1 MANSSKKKKRIT
13 TWRVKSRIPVLHTG
27 SGAGTGIYHFTVC
40 NVCCVFIYQ

>member
-1 MANSSKKKKRIT
+1 MANSSKKKADYN
-13 TWRVKSRIPVLHTG
+13 VASQSRIPVLHTG